1 MTLTELRYIV
11 ALSETG
17 HFRKAAAHCNVSQP
31 TLSIAIKKLEAELGI
46 ALFERARLKVNITS
60 VGEKVVHQARR
71 ILLEAQNLIDLAE
84 SGKDPLGTLLKI
96 GAIYTVGPYLFPRL
110 VGAVQQS
117 APAMPLFIEENYTAV
132 LRGKL
137 VSGELDAIYVALP
150 FIETDIVTRTV

>member
-46 ALFERARLKVNITS
+46 ALFERARLKVKLTS

-96 GAIYTVGPYLFPRL
+96 
-110 VGAVQQS
+110 
-117 APAMPLFIEENYTAV
+117 E
-132 LRGKL
+132 
-137 VSGELDAIYVALP
+137 
-150 FIETDIVTRTV
+150 